1 MPNFF
6 SSCHYSSLENINIF
20 FEYAIRYYIFRI
32 DCQNR
37 LTLIMSGCHLVESW
51 KWLRYWVGTTY
62 YWFLKILGGH
72 HPRGVYIAQKLKL
85 FRGHQKLFQGCNIR
99 SLTFTST
106 VKPHSF
112 EGCHD
117 IYMNISNMTS
127 VCTSGIAAS
136 CHVSPSILPCM
147 WTGELSIY
155 SNKWVFLILE

>member
-1 MPNFF
+1 MRYSHWANMPGDLRFKTHSPFLYMLYSIVRQIEKCKKKIQLCPFF
-6 SSCHYSSLENINIF
+6 
-20 FEYAIRYYIFRI
+20 
-32 DCQNR
+32 
-37 LTLIMSGCHLVESW
+37 
-51 KWLRYWVGTTY
+51 
-62 YWFLKILGGH
+62 
-72 HPRGVYIAQKLKL
+72 RGVYIAQKLKL
-85 FRGHQKLFQGCNIR
+85 FRGHQKLFRGCNIR

-147 WTGELSIY
+147 CTGELSIY
-155 SNKWVFLILE
+155 SNKWIFLILE

>member
-1 MPNFF
+1 M
-6 SSCHYSSLENINIF
+6 
-20 FEYAIRYYIFRI
+20 
-32 DCQNR
+32 
-37 LTLIMSGCHLVESW
+37 
-51 KWLRYWVGTTY
+51 
-62 YWFLKILGGH
+62 
-72 HPRGVYIAQKLKL
+72 PRGVYIAQKLKL
-85 FRGHQKLFQGCNIR
+85 FRGHQKLFRGCNIR

-127 VCTSGIAAS
+127 VCTSDIVAS

-147 WTGELSIY
+147 CMGELSIY

>member
-1 MPNFF
+1 MLNWRVRLKNGQVDQVRWSHSNALVSTWISMTIW
-6 SSCHYSSLENINIF
+6 SSPC
-20 FEYAIRYYIFRI
+20 
-32 DCQNR
+32 
-37 LTLIMSGCHLVESW
+37 
-51 KWLRYWVGTTY
+51 
-62 YWFLKILGGH
+62 
-72 HPRGVYIAQKLKL
+72 RGVYIAQKLKL
-85 FRGHQKLFQGCNIR
+85 FRGHQKLFRGCNIR

-147 WTGELSIY
+147 CTGELSIY

>member
-1 MPNFF
+1 MLFIKIGWKNCFWCPL
-6 SSCHYSSLENINIF
+6 SIGH
-20 FEYAIRYYIFRI
+20 I
-32 DCQNR
+32 DIQANHFHK
-37 LTLIMSGCHLVESW
+37 LYG
-51 KWLRYWVGTTY
+51 
-62 YWFLKILGGH
+62 
-72 HPRGVYIAQKLKL
+72 RGVYIAQKLKL
-85 FRGHQKLFQGCNIR
+85 FRGHQKLFRGCNIR

-147 WTGELSIY
+147 CTGALSIY